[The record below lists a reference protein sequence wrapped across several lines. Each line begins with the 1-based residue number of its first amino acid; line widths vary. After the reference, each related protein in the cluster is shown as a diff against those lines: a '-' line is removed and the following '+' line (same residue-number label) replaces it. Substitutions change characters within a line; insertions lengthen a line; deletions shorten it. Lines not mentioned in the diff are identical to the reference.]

1 MNRFAKIFWPKE
13 VSKLVDKYRE
23 DGSLNQEVHDYL
35 QNFPVKYFFMFFFL
49 GIFFIL
55 VSEPEV
61 GIGFIIFSP
70 IFVRIDL
77 WFLFKN
83 RIATYSHGFR
93 KKVTVFK
100 VGGGF
105 YGSRRLVFF
114 DNDKKKYIVKSAR
127 GIAEPDSK
135 LPNEGEIVE
144 INFDPNK
151 KYGATLNLPHLR
163 KIYSLTTKLNQLK

>member
-23 DGSLNQEVHDYL
+23 DGSLNQEAHDSL
-35 QNFPVKYFFMFFFL
+35 ETIPLGHFVGFFCI
-49 GIFFIL
+49 GIIML
-55 VSEPEV
+55 LISEPEM
-61 GIGFIIFSP
+61 GIGLILFSP

-93 KKVTVFK
+93 KKVKVVK

-114 DNDKKKYIVKSAR
+114 DDDKKKYIVKSAR

-135 LPNEGEIVE
+135 LPNEADIVE
-144 INFDPNK
+144 INYDPNK

-163 KIYSLTTKLNQLK
+163 KIYSLTTNFNQLK